1 MSGVPPLARITV
13 GVIVERRKARNPWI
27 EFAWQPVMALS
38 GHPVAAAWTP
48 LSQSNE
54 LVLFYAGSTE
64 IALYRTESANYR
76 DNLASGAPSLWIAL
90 RPTGLDPPYELVA
103 VTADPAE
110 GESFT
115 QTGADLVAAVS
126 MPSAVREVI
135 ADFVAAYPP
144 APPFRKRKRDRADPE
159 TLARGR
165 PTLKD
170 VANER
175 S

>member
-1 MSGVPPLARITV
+1 MMSGVPPLAQIEV

-27 EFAWQPVMALS
+27 EFAWQPVMVLS

-48 LSQSNE
+48 LSQDDE
-54 LVLFYAGSTE
+54 LALFYAGSAE
-64 IALYRTESANYR
+64 IALYRTESANYQ

-90 RPTGLDPPYELVA
+90 RPTSFDFPYELIA

-115 QTGADLVAAVS
+115 QAGSDMVAAVP

-135 ADFVAAYPP
+135 ADFVAAYPA
-144 APPFRKRKRDRADPE
+144 APQFRKRKRDRADPE
-159 TLARGR
+159 ALARGR

-170 VANER
+170 AGNE
-175 S
+175 